1 VLALSGRREQLEA
14 LVRDH
19 GGLVLMGQLDAGA
32 AFRWSLFDLV
42 EVSVPPRS
50 ALIGTTLR
58 EKSLRRNHGLIAISL
73 WRNGRPYRSA
83 VIDRP
88 LQAGDGIL
96 LFGSRGHVRE
106 FRPEPD
112 FIWLHRPRKQEAP
125 LRLRKFAP
133 IATLIFLA
141 VIAGAALDLISIAV
155 GSLAGA
161 AAMVLLGII
170 PPRLAYRHID
180 WRTLILVG
188 AMYPVGLAL
197 QKTGTAEAMADLIL
211 HSAGAWGPIPA
222 LAAVGFAAMLLTQ
235 PLHNAVAAVIMTPVA
250 LQVAGSLGA
259 NPKAFA
265 LAVLVGA
272 SASFLMPVGHPA
284 PLMVQSPGGYRNRD
298 YLKFGIGA
306 ALFVLVVITAVI
318 PLLWPLGV

>member
-1 VLALSGRREQLEA
+1 
-14 LVRDH
+14 
-19 GGLVLMGQLDAGA
+19 
-32 AFRWSLFDLV
+32 
-42 EVSVPPRS
+42 
-50 ALIGTTLR
+50 
-58 EKSLRRNHGLIAISL
+58 
-73 WRNGRPYRSA
+73 
-83 VIDRP
+83 
-88 LQAGDGIL
+88 
-96 LFGSRGHVRE
+96 
-106 FRPEPD
+106 
-112 FIWLHRPRKQEAP
+112 
-125 LRLRKFAP
+125 
-133 IATLIFLA
+133 
-141 VIAGAALDLISIAV
+141 
-155 GSLAGA
+155 
-161 AAMVLLGII
+161 VLLGII
-170 PPRLAYRHID
+170 PPQLAYRHID

-197 QKTGTAEAMADLIL
+197 QKTGTAEAMADHIL
-211 HSAGAWGPIPA
+211 HSAGAWGPVPA
-222 LAAVGFAAMLLTQ
+222 LAAVGFVAMLLTQ

-306 ALFVLVVITAVI
+306 ALFVMVVITAVI